1 MNSWLGEQSIDFSLR
16 LYTIV
21 NVLLSTQVESKR
33 PKSGGIGWIFW
44 LYWDG
49 LQGLFRK
56 MSHIG
61 AFAVTVSC
69 WYWLWSKMSWHQ
81 LLGVGLAPV
90 VCGILSTYYS
100 AEIEIVWLFLWLT
113 MLISFVS
120 TNVVINGAFDFSII
134 NITLYLVE
142 NADPDWIGT
151 CFLSCMHLLQ
161 HL

>member
-1 MNSWLGEQSIDFSLR
+1 MWFSEGKLKLFFPEVFNFIKNFSQDVFFKKKKDCPPSLLSFLDSVLEFCILLLISNMNSWLSEQSIDFSLR

-21 NVLLSTQVESKR
+21 NALLSTQVESKR
-33 PKSGGIGWIFW
+33 PKNGGVGRIFW

-90 VCGILSTYYS
+90 VCGILST
-100 AEIEIVWLFLWLT
+100 
-113 MLISFVS
+113 
-120 TNVVINGAFDFSII
+120 
-134 NITLYLVE
+134 
-142 NADPDWIGT
+142 
-151 CFLSCMHLLQ
+151 
-161 HL
+161 

>member
-1 MNSWLGEQSIDFSLR
+1 MWFSEGKLKLFVPEVFNFIKIFSQDVFFKKKKKDCPPSLLTFLDSVLEFCILLLISNMNSWLSEQSIDFSLR

-33 PKSGGIGWIFW
+33 PKNGGVGRIFW

-90 VCGILSTYYS
+90 LCRILST
-100 AEIEIVWLFLWLT
+100 
-113 MLISFVS
+113 
-120 TNVVINGAFDFSII
+120 
-134 NITLYLVE
+134 
-142 NADPDWIGT
+142 
-151 CFLSCMHLLQ
+151 
-161 HL
+161 